1 MKQLKGS
8 IFSFLGTSIF
18 AINFVS
24 MKILVDIFP
33 SMLLIAL
40 RFLIAGSFLFLL
52 CKILTLDLTI
62 HSKKDLKEFIITGF
76 FGMSFY
82 YILFTLA
89 LQFISAPLSSLLCS
103 MIPLLTAF
111 IYSFVSKTKIDY
123 FTVSCFIISIIG
135 VYLAIDLKALQNNPT
150 HLFQGILLMLF
161 GLLGWIFYTLRVENI
176 VNRYHPLVM
185 LMYQSF
191 AGGLINLFLTVFQKE
206 TLHFIADFNISIE
219 LISHLLFV
227 SLLGSA
233 IGYYLFN
240 LGIKY
245 LGVTISSAYNNIMPG
260 ITLITSALLLGS
272 SITPRKIIGMSLVIF
287 MTFVVTFKR
296 IIFFKFNQIRKAS

>member
-1 MKQLKGS
+1 MNQLKGS
-8 IFSFLGTSIF
+8 IFAFLGTSIF
-18 AINFVS
+18 AVNFVS
-24 MKILVDIFP
+24 MKILVDVFP

-40 RFLIAGSFLFLL
+40 RFLIAGSFLLLL
-52 CKILTLDLTI
+52 CRILKLNLRI
-62 HSKKDLKEFIITGF
+62 HSKEDLKEFIITGF

-82 YILFTLA
+82 YILFTFA

-111 IYSFVSKTKIDY
+111 IYSFTSKTRIDY
-123 FTVSCFIISIIG
+123 FALICFIISIIG
-135 VYLAIDLKALQNNPT
+135 VYLAIDLKALQNNPVY
-150 HLFQGILLMLF
+150 LSIGILLMFL
-161 GLLGWIFYTLRVENI
+161 GLLGWIFYTLRVESI

-185 LMYQSF
+185 LMYQSL
-191 AGGLINLFLTVFQKE
+191 AGGLINLFLTFFQKE
-206 TLHFIADFNISIE
+206 TFDFITNFSISIE
-219 LISHLLFV
+219 VMLHLLFV

-260 ITLITSALLLGS
+260 ITLITSAILLGS
-272 SITPRKIIGMSLVIF
+272 SITPRKIIGVLIVIL
-287 MTFVVTFKR
+287 MTFLVTFKNR
-296 IIFFKFNQIRKAS
+296 ILLKFNSQKRVA

>member
-1 MKQLKGS
+1 MNQLKGS
-8 IFSFLGTSIF
+8 IFAFLGTSIF
-18 AINFVS
+18 AVNFVS
-24 MKILVDIFP
+24 MKILVDVFP

-40 RFLIAGSFLFLL
+40 RFLIAGSFLLLL
-52 CKILTLDLTI
+52 CRILKLNLRI
-62 HSKKDLKEFIITGF
+62 HSKEDLKEFIITGF

-82 YILFTLA
+82 YILFTFA

-111 IYSFVSKTKIDY
+111 IYSFTSKTRIDY
-123 FTVSCFIISIIG
+123 FALICFIISIIG
-135 VYLAIDLKALQNNPT
+135 VYLAIDLKALQNNPVY
-150 HLFQGILLMLF
+150 LSIGILLMFF
-161 GLLGWIFYTLRVENI
+161 GLLGWIFYTLRVESI

-185 LMYQSF
+185 LMYQSL
-191 AGGLINLFLTVFQKE
+191 AGGLINLFLTFFQKE
-206 TLHFIADFNISIE
+206 TFDFITNFSISIE
-219 LISHLLFV
+219 VMLHLLFV

-260 ITLITSALLLGS
+260 ITLITSAILLGS
-272 SITPRKIIGMSLVIF
+272 SITPRKIIGVLIVIL
-287 MTFVVTFKR
+287 MTFLVTFKNR
-296 IIFFKFNQIRKAS
+296 ILLKFNSQKRVA

>member
-1 MKQLKGS
+1 MNQLKGS
-8 IFSFLGTSIF
+8 IFAFLGTSIF
-18 AINFVS
+18 AVNFVS
-24 MKILVDIFP
+24 MKILVDVFP

-40 RFLIAGSFLFLL
+40 RFLIAGSFLLLL
-52 CKILTLDLTI
+52 CRILKLNLRI
-62 HSKKDLKEFIITGF
+62 HSKEDLKEFIITGF

-82 YILFTLA
+82 YILFTFA

-111 IYSFVSKTKIDY
+111 IYSFTSKTRIDY
-123 FTVSCFIISIIG
+123 FALICFIISIIG
-135 VYLAIDLKALQNNPT
+135 VYLAIDLKALQNNPVY
-150 HLFQGILLMLF
+150 LSIGILLMFF
-161 GLLGWIFYTLRVENI
+161 GLLGWIFYTLRVESI

-185 LMYQSF
+185 LMYQSL
-191 AGGLINLFLTVFQKE
+191 AGGLINLFLTFFQKE
-206 TLHFIADFNISIE
+206 TFDFITNFSISIE
-219 LISHLLFV
+219 VMLHLLFV

-260 ITLITSALLLGS
+260 ITLITSAILLGA
-272 SITPRKIIGMSLVIF
+272 SITPRKIIGVLIVIL
-287 MTFVVTFKR
+287 MTFLVTFKNR
-296 IIFFKFNQIRKAS
+296 ILLKFNSQKRVA